1 MRIGIHTGKI
11 IGGIIGAKL
20 VRYDIFGKDVQI
32 ANKMEANGIKYA
44 VCISEQTYKLLH
56 AKNLV

>member
-11 IGGIIGAKL
+11 IGGIIGTKL

-32 ANKMEANGIKYA
+32 AKKMETNGFDGA
-44 VCISEQTYKLLH
+44 VCISEQT
-56 AKNLV
+56 